1 MVPSRPTETFI
12 ERKPCQRPPRGQNEL
27 NNWQCVRYF
36 LDLVDI
42 YVIMEEDGTQQQQHR
57 ESPKRRTSGQ
67 QQQGGAPY
75 PQMGYMPHMG
85 TPMHPQHM
93 RHPEMMQVRL
103 SWGDTHVNHVDF

>member
-1 MVPSRPTETFI
+1 
-12 ERKPCQRPPRGQNEL
+12 
-27 NNWQCVRYF
+27 
-36 LDLVDI
+36 
-42 YVIMEEDGTQQQQHR
+42 MEEDGTQQQHHR
-57 ESPKRRTSGQ
+57 ESPNRRTSG

-75 PQMGYMPHMG
+75 PQMGYMPHMV